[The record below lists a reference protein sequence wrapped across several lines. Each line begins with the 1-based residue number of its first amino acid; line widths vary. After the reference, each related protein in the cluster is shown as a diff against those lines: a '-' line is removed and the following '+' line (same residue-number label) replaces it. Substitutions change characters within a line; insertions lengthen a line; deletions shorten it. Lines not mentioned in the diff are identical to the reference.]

1 MIALVIPCYNEENRI
16 DINEYKRF
24 LRDNND
30 IFMLFID
37 DGSTD
42 NTVQRLEEITQLE
55 NSKYIILNKNSGKAE
70 AVRLGVIE
78 LLKYDYDYIGFWDA
92 DLATPLIEIKY
103 FSDIFMKNKSIL
115 GIIGSRMVKPDSN
128 IQYKISR
135 RYIGRLLTSILYLGP
150 LKNIPV
156 YDSQCGAK
164 IFTKEICDLIFQSSF
179 KTDWLFDVEILMRIN
194 NKFSLSDIIYEYPLK
209 EWVHI
214 PGSKITFHEFSSIL
228 KEVIKLF
235 RLKNI

>member
-16 DINEYKRF
+16 DTSEYKRF
-24 LRDNND
+24 LRDNNN

-42 NTVQRLEEITQLE
+42 NTVQRLEEITELE

-92 DLATPLIEIKY
+92 DLATPLIEVKY

-150 LKNIPV
+150 LKNISV
-156 YDSQCGAK
+156 YDTQCGAK
-164 IFTKEICDLIFQSSF
+164 IFTKEICDLIFQSPF

-194 NKFSLSDIIYEYPLK
+194 NVFSLNRIIYECPLK
-209 EWVHI
+209 EWTHI
-214 PGSKITFHEFSSIL
+214 PGSKINFHDYYSIF
-228 KEVIKLF
+228 KELVKLF
-235 RLKNI
+235 RLKF